1 MDWSSFIRRRQTLI
15 EIIVVSAIV
24 FAVPAALWVYLAAGQ
39 AYISPGVWAFV
50 IALDLAAV
58 ALYQGR
64 AWRKRVN
71 EILAVMQ
78 ETLAKSNQSKQ
89 AELNDLREIER
100 GIEAAILAD
109 DMNPELQE
117 LRRYVKSKLIPE
129 DVHKQYIF
137 RKKGEMWE
145 IAYRDRKDFILRDI
159 KGLNYIAYLLR
170 HPHQELTVLELVAA
184 VEGAQGDGT
193 TPPPATISEQ
203 ALSEENLSV
212 SESDH
217 YEILDERA
225 KAEYVKRLQE
235 LAEEREQATMLG
247 DDETLCKIDQETK
260 IIGETLK
267 AGLGLRGASRA
278 FVTPSEKAR
287 TKVSHQISDAL
298 DKIKNH
304 DPALYEYLKSTI
316 RTGTRCMYGP
326 PLDTTIQ
333 WST

>member
-1 MDWSSFIRRRQTLI
+1 MDWSSFVRRWQTLI
-15 EIIVVSAIV
+15 EIIVVSAVV

-39 AYISPGVWAFV
+39 VNISPSVWAFV

-71 EILAVMQ
+71 EILAAMR
-78 ETLAKSNQSKQ
+78 ETLAESYQSKQ
-89 AELNDLREIER
+89 AEVNDLREIEQ
-100 GIEAAILAD
+100 GVEAAIFAD
-109 DMNPELQE
+109 DMNPELQK

-129 DVHKQYIF
+129 DVHERYIF

-170 HPHQELTVLELVAA
+170 HPYKDLSVLELVAA
-184 VEGAQGDGT
+184 VEGAQSDAA
-193 TPPPATISEQ
+193 PLSAPISEQ
-203 ALSEENLSV
+203 ELSEENLSI
-212 SESDH
+212 SEADH

-225 KAEYVKRLQE
+225 KAEYAKRLQE
-235 LAEEREQATMLG
+235 LAEEREQATLSE
-247 DDETLCKIDQETK
+247 DDEALLKIEQEVE

-267 AGLGLRGASRA
+267 AGLGLRGVSRT

-287 TKVSHQISDAL
+287 TKVTHQISDAL

-316 RTGTRCMYGP
+316 KTGTRCMYIP
-326 PLDTTIQ
+326 PSGTTVQ